1 MVPPLCKYAGA
12 ALVEIAIALFLL
24 TLLFGAIATPLNTQ
38 VFARKTEDTRV
49 LLDKAREA
57 LLGYAA
63 AHGYLPCPADA
74 ASGGREPATTNHAA
88 GTCATYHGYLPGAL
102 LGLQAIDAQG
112 YAIDGWAGSD
122 NRLRYAVAHYTVAS
136 VPLPFTRINGM
147 RTAGIASLADS
158 GLSLFH
164 VCSSATGV
172 VANASCGTAVTLV
185 STTPVVV
192 WSSGENA
199 ATGAASLDEAQNPH
213 SLGGS
218 ADRIF
223 VSRLRG
229 VPAVGEFDDQLTWI
243 PMTTLISRLV
253 ASGQLP

>member
-1 MVPPLCKYAGA
+1 MSRASRYTGA
-12 ALVEIAIALFLL
+12 ALVEIAVALFLL
-24 TLLFGAIATPLNTQ
+24 ALLFGAIAIPLHTQ
-38 VFARKTEDTRV
+38 VIASRTEHTRE

-74 ASGGREPATTNHAA
+74 ASGGREPALTNHSS
-88 GTCATYHGYLPGAL
+88 GTCVTYQGYLPGAL

-112 YAIDGWAGSD
+112 YAIDGWAGRD
-122 NRLRYAVAHYTVAS
+122 NRIRYAVAHYTVAG
-136 VPLPFTRINGM
+136 VPQPFTRINGM
-147 RTAGIASLADS
+147 RTAGIASLAES
-158 GLSLFH
+158 GVSLFH

-172 VANASCGTAVTLV
+172 VANTSCGTAVTLV

-199 ATGAASLDEAQNPH
+199 SIGASSVDEAQNPH
-213 SLGGS
+213 ALGGS

-229 VPAVGEFDDQLTWI
+229 VPAVGPFDDQLTWT
-243 PMTTLISRLV
+243 PMTTLISRLI